1 MNIISGLCG
10 LALLASTCLPSVPI
24 KTEASVGVEV
34 SRETLQLDF
43 CDLDLIS
50 SIPYSYEDDT
60 MKFTDIRLRLQYR
73 VPKDIY
79 STFLEE
85 DPNTIFG
92 IGIFLVDKN
101 LSIDSYNRRGIIPK
115 TTFDEYFQ
123 EDLSNSRFFVL
134 KCNSEKYSYVGAD
147 DKEIDSKYASYI
159 QYAQVFT
166 GMLGNEDDEMAV
178 FSFME
183 SSGDLCVTSTEIVSV
198 RKVAEKYVKT
208 GKTPYEKLSDEAIEA
223 LCHHFDLTE
232 PWHRNFFQRL
242 FSNPL
247 NNWKTPQWI
256 TAGIACVVLIII
268 LIVVFKK

>member
-43 CDLDLIS
+43 CDLNLIS

-198 RKVAEKYVKT
+198 RKVAEKYVRT

-223 LCHHFDLTE
+223 LCLHFDLTR
-232 PWHRNFFQRL
+232 PWHQNYFQIL
-242 FSNPL
+242 LSNPG
-247 NNWKTPQWI
+247 NWKTPQWI
-256 TAGIACVVLIII
+256 TAGIVCVVLIII
-268 LIVVFKK
+268 LVVVFKK